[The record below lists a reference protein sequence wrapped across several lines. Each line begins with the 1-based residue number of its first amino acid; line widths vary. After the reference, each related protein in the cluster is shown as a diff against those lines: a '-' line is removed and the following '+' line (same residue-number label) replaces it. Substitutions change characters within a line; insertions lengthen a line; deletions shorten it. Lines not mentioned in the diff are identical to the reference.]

1 MAEGTP
7 KDVVPHRNGYDRTA
21 APRVDSEVMLS
32 LFVRQDRF
40 EGLQSAEDA
49 ERDDLGA
56 PIHDV
61 SASSEDPAAIAAAV
75 LIGRALAAES
85 DAYRRILEE
94 APVFIVECFSEAWIE
109 PTADALAR
117 CFGAQPSERRRAKS
131 TGAHGERRGAIVIK
145 ARPGRGGA
153 LTIDGEKAARA
164 FRRFLPL
171 FGVVAPGASRLPDE
185 IERACEARIILG
197 TVEPSDL
204 TLVVRRIVGSA
215 PSKIVC
221 ADLARGVG
229 PMELRIA
236 LHPARG
242 PDGALE
248 RLSSVLGR
256 KLARPRTR
264 TAPRLSE
271 LHGYGAAAEWGLAA
285 ASDLV
290 AYGRGQPWSSC
301 EQGALVTGA
310 PGVGKTLLASA
321 IAAEAEVPFL
331 PGSLAQWQADGEA
344 HLGTTLKAMRAFFE
358 HAKNVAPCVALVD
371 ELDSFGDRRKLEA
384 HNHHYGVQVINGFLE
399 CLDGDGGREGVLLV
413 GATNNPRWI
422 DPAILRSGRFDR
434 QIAIEAPSLEGLASI
449 LRHHL
454 RSDIPDADLLN
465 IARRGLGGTG
475 ADCAAWVRRARGRAR
490 RDGRAVADTDLL
502 REIAGPIDETCIEE
516 ERRAAV
522 HEAGHAVAAYALRL
536 VVGDLV
542 LRSPGH
548 SGDGFMRIPTPRV
561 LTRRTLEDMLVVFMA
576 GRAAEILTFG
586 DPSAG
591 AGSDLALATKLAGD
605 MHVGWGL
612 GRQLSVHATG
622 RSGASSV
629 SRIERELRSA
639 SKAAFKILSARRED
653 LQGLTA
659 LLLAKRSLTATE
671 VMGFL
676 SSSDRR

>member
-1 MAEGTP
+1 M
-7 KDVVPHRNGYDRTA
+7 
-21 APRVDSEVMLS
+21 
-32 LFVRQDRF
+32 
-40 EGLQSAEDA
+40 
-49 ERDDLGA
+49 
-56 PIHDV
+56 
-61 SASSEDPAAIAAAV
+61 
-75 LIGRALAAES
+75 
-85 DAYRRILEE
+85 
-94 APVFIVECFSEAWIE
+94 
-109 PTADALAR
+109 
-117 CFGAQPSERRRAKS
+117 
-131 TGAHGERRGAIVIK
+131 
-145 ARPGRGGA
+145 
-153 LTIDGEKAARA
+153 
-164 FRRFLPL
+164 
-171 FGVVAPGASRLPDE
+171 
-185 IERACEARIILG
+185 
-197 TVEPSDL
+197 
-204 TLVVRRIVGSA
+204 
-215 PSKIVC
+215 
-221 ADLARGVG
+221 
-229 PMELRIA
+229 
-236 LHPARG
+236 
-242 PDGALE
+242 
-248 RLSSVLGR
+248 
-256 KLARPRTR
+256 
-264 TAPRLSE
+264 
-271 LHGYGAAAEWGLAA
+271 
-285 ASDLV
+285 
-290 AYGRGQPWSSC
+290 
-301 EQGALVTGA
+301 
-310 PGVGKTLLASA
+310 
-321 IAAEAEVPFL
+321 
-331 PGSLAQWQADGEA
+331 
-344 HLGTTLKAMRAFFE
+344 
-358 HAKNVAPCVALVD
+358 
-371 ELDSFGDRRKLEA
+371 
-384 HNHHYGVQVINGFLE
+384 
-399 CLDGDGGREGVLLV
+399 LLV